1 MQNAMIP
8 NRDPLFF
15 FWPQEYQ
22 NREKQKKN
30 NRDDTCNSVSS
41 FFWQIS
47 NASFCFLLLNSSLLR
62 RSFQSRNKLIKK
74 ARKFALEI
82 LRGIIKQT
90 YPSLTWNFTKLQFEL
105 KFFNFLKI
113 HHGIKQVPRCWS
125 EIKIRTT
132 SSSFLFQTI
141 VIPFIDVWTYRHF
154 VLRQTCF
161 LQTENDFYRR
171 IRIFGPAVVARTS
184 SSFSIE
190 NIEHFRDDH

>member
-22 NREKQKKN
+22 NREKQKKE

-47 NASFCFLLLNSSLLR
+47 NASFCFVLFNSSLLR

-74 ARKFALEI
+74 GTKVCVRNFT
-82 LRGIIKQT
+82 RNYQT
-90 YPSLTWNFTKLQFEL
+90 YPSLTWNFPKFQFEL
-105 KFFNFLKI
+105 KFFKFLKI
-113 HHGIKQVPRCWS
+113 HHRIKQVPGCWS

-132 SSSFLFQTI
+132 SRSFLLETI